1 MKVIP
6 APGRSVRDPK
16 NMQLLPDE
24 GREVPDG
31 DAFWTRRLRD
41 GDVTVAEAPPPD
53 PPPDEGR
60 RAPARATNKEG

>member
-6 APGRSVRDPK
+6 VPGRSVRDPK

-31 DAFWTRRLRD
+31 DPFWTRRVRD
-41 GDVTVAEAPPPD
+41 GDVTAEEPPPPED
-53 PPPDEGR
+53 AR
-60 RAPARATNKEG
+60 RAPPRAPNKEA